1 METKKP
7 KEYEIFSRN
16 FKVYK
21 MDNSNEKKFPQW
33 YSQHEYEFDINYL
46 KMW

>member
-21 MDNSNEKKFPQW
+21 MDNSNEKTNFH
-33 YSQHEYEFDINYL
+33 SDIHN
-46 KMW
+46 KNMNMI